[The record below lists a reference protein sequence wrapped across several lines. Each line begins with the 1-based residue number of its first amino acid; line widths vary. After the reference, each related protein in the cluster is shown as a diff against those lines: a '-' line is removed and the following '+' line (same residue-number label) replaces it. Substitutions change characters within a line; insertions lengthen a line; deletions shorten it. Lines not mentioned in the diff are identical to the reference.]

1 MKKNILLKDG
11 INELFPAVMSGN
23 VTMDSQ
29 VYSDITIGGLHR
41 GTKIAGMTM
50 SEVATAMFG
59 KLDTVS
65 FLHFS
70 DTHNQTGAINAAIA
84 MADSDPEVDFI
95 IHTGDVSSAS
105 ENAMKAACTKPK
117 LVVWGNHD
125 TYDTYSRSTSDA
137 ALAIREIINDGD
149 VNYGAENASYWYKD
163 VTSTLGHTVRII
175 GFDEYE
181 DAANTSA
188 LYTRK
193 YTQEQMDWF
202 INLLRSTPSDY
213 FIVLAHHKAP
223 ENEPSRNEGPFIASN
238 YTGDSTKDLLSDD
251 RAGMFPE
258 IIDKYTKGEAINKTY
273 VVGVTV
279 NTDFS
284 EVTPAKFLC
293 HLCGHRHADVCEPL
307 VDYPDQLM
315 LMVSCS
321 DEEVSNGGDVAF
333 TDCDYCFNK
342 VTLCLNIGQVVV
354 ERIGA
359 KERKWRDEPH
369 DRAGWKVF

>member
-1 MKKNILLKDG
+1 
-11 INELFPAVMSGN
+11 MSGN

-29 VYSDITIGGLHR
+29 VYSDISIGGLHR
-41 GTKIAGMTM
+41 GTLIAGMTA

-59 KLDTVS
+59 KPDTVS

-70 DTHNQTGAINAAIA
+70 DSHAQTGAINAAIA

-95 IHTGDVSSAS
+95 IHTGDLGRAS
-105 ENAMKAACTKPK
+105 ENAMKKACTKPK

-125 TYDTYSRSTSDA
+125 TYDTYSRSVLDA
-137 ALAIREIINDGD
+137 AASIREIIDDGA
-149 VNYGAENASYWYKD
+149 VTYGAENASYWHKD
-163 VTSTLGHTVRII
+163 VTSTLGHKVRIF
-175 GFDEYE
+175 GFDEY
-181 DAANTSA
+181 ANATSTSTI
-188 LYTRK
+188 YSRG

-202 INLLRSTPSDY
+202 INLLKSTPADY
-213 FIVLAHHKAP
+213 YIVLAHHKAP
-223 ENEPSRNEGPFIASN
+223 EQEPSRNEGPFIASN
-238 YTGDSTKDLLSDD
+238 YTGDSTTELLSDSLAD
-251 RAGMFPE
+251 MFPE
-258 IIDKYTKGEAINKTY
+258 IIDKYTNGEAINKTY
-273 VVGVTV
+273 GGVTV

-284 EVTPAKFLC
+284 EVTPATFLC

-307 VDYPDQLM
+307 VKYPKQLM
-315 LMVSCS
+315 LMVSSS
-321 DEEVSNGGDVAF
+321 DKAVSNGGDVAF

-369 DRAGWKVF
+369 DRAGWKVFDVRPTNVISQS